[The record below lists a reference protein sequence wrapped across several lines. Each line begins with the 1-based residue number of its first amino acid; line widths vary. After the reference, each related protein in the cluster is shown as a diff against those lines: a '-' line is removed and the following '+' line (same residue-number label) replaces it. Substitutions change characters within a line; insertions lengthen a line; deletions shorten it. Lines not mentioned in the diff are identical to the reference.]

1 MRVSLTAFCLLSL
14 VAAARDG
21 GVQAALDCHADILQE
36 AVGYLKDSV
45 HGGVLGYKSVPHT
58 AKVPQQNV
66 LARESTIVDAS
77 LTMEGAVAAALR
89 LHSQKNRQ
97 TIWQTVWRDRDSLA
111 NSLLNPNSLP
121 NNLLFGKLFDK
132 LFYVKGK
139 QKVLGKLFGKHK
151 LFGKL
156 FGNHLQKLFAPC
168 KHPPPA
174 NCLANRLANCLLRK
188 LFATTRTLPP
198 NRLANCLLQ
207 KVFAITRHTP

>member
-1 MRVSLTAFCLLSL
+1 MFCEFGLSPLARAWSRALRPWLRCVLAGCTVGRRFSVWAGAACLLRARSCPSL
-14 VAAARDG
+14 RV
-21 GVQAALDCHADILQE
+21 
-36 AVGYLKDSV
+36 
-45 HGGVLGYKSVPHT
+45 
-58 AKVPQQNV
+58 
-66 LARESTIVDAS
+66 
-77 LTMEGAVAAALR
+77 
-89 LHSQKNRQ
+89 HSQKNRQ
-97 TIWQTVWRDRDSLA
+97 TIWQTVWRARDSLA

-132 LFYVKGK
+132 PFYVKGK
-139 QKVLGKLFGKHK
+139 QEVLGKLFGKHK

-168 KHPPPA
+168 KLPPPA

-198 NRLANCLLQ
+198 NRFANCLLQ